1 MTPKKREALRSMF
14 DGHCAYC
21 GVLLPEKGWHADHI
35 EPIVRK
41 GDWVYGK
48 YVQSG
53 GCERPENNRDDNYYP
68 SCRSCNINKG
78 CCGLELWRRGL
89 EGVVDGMR
97 RDHASFR
104 HAERFGL
111 VKQVE
116 TKVVFYFEK
125 FQLVEKE
132 KP

>member
-1 MTPKKREALRSMF
+1 MTPKKREALRAMF

-21 GVLLPEKGWHADHI
+21 GCVLPAHGWHADHV

-41 GDWVYGK
+41 GDWVKGK

-68 SCRSCNINKG
+68 SCRACNINKG
-78 CCGLELWRRGL
+78 CCGLELWRSCL
-89 EGVVDGMR
+89 ERLVAGIR

-111 VKQVE
+111 VKEVE
-116 TKVVFYFEK
+116 TKIMFYFEK
-125 FQLVEKE
+125 VQLMERE
-132 KP
+132 TA